1 MSRLIIKDLPP
12 LGRSVL
18 GRLRQTL
25 VSSEDKRLEAL
36 AQQVP
41 TYSDD
46 ERSRLVATGEYNAGK
61 SSILSALTGVD
72 IFIDSD
78 VATSEARS
86 YEWGDVLL
94 VDTPGVKA
102 GRTEHDEV
110 AERALHDADLVVFV
124 LTVDLF
130 DDVTAAHLR
139 HVAVELGKL
148 DQTVVVIN
156 KAAAMAADSALRRAA
171 VARALGFKPPCPI
184 VECDA
189 RSALRAETA
198 DPARADHLRQVGNLA
213 ALEDA
218 LNDLVRRGGWAGR
231 LKKPFQA
238 ALATVGQA
246 DLLLVPDS
254 EEEAMDKL
262 LQRWRDVLTRSGT
275 RLHDNLEQAYR
286 TLQEEVLDAGEQ
298 LIAAAA
304 AGAVPDQALKDFQ
317 LASERSVERLP
328 GLIEAVFDA
337 ELNELASEEEALAVG
352 PEAQRLA
359 DALAL
364 GVTRMPGGP
373 TSGDD
378 LKSAFFDAIGD
389 MAGEK
394 GRSWLNQALRQG
406 ARPGAP
412 MHTLVRKVGHLVQH
426 RFKPHEI
433 VKITKRLTVA
443 ISAGVVLFDIWSSVR
458 QAQAEEKWAQE
469 QQAEL
474 RRDVTAWTEELIDA
488 ARTEVN
494 PIAEQFASQAARPA
508 DEIDARLERVR
519 MGRARTQEVLDE
531 VRRDSETALALLEFA
546 TTEGSA

>member
-1 MSRLIIKDLPP
+1 MSRLIIQDLPS

-36 AQQVP
+36 VQQVP
-41 TYSDD
+41 TFPDD
-46 ERSRLVATGEYNAGK
+46 ERTRLVATGEYNAGK
-61 SSILSALTGVD
+61 SSILSALTGAH

-102 GRTEHDEV
+102 GWTEHDEV
-110 AERALHDADLVVFV
+110 AESALRDADLVLFV

-156 KAAAMAADSALRRAA
+156 KAAAMAADSGVRRAA
-171 VARALGFKPPCPI
+171 VARVLGFEPPCPV

-189 RSALRAETA
+189 RSALRAETT

-218 LNDLVRRGGWAGR
+218 LNDLVRRGGRAGR
-231 LKKPFQA
+231 LKQPFQA
-238 ALATVGQA
+238 ALATVGEA

-286 TLQEEVLDAGEQ
+286 SVQEEVLDAGEQ

-304 AGAVPDQALKDFQ
+304 GGAVPDQALKEFQ
-317 LASERSVERLP
+317 LASERSVEGLP
-328 GLIEAVFDA
+328 GLIEAVFEA

-359 DALAL
+359 DALAV
-364 GVTRMPGGP
+364 GVPRMPGGP
-373 TSGDD
+373 TSHD

-389 MAGEK
+389 MADEK

-433 VKITKRLTVA
+433 VKITKRLNVA

-474 RRDVTAWTEELIDA
+474 RRDITAWTEELIAA

-494 PIAEQFASQAARPA
+494 PIAEQFALQAARPA

-519 MGRARTQEVLDE
+519 TGRARTQEVLDE
-531 VRRDSETALALLEFA
+531 VRRDSETALALLEVA

>member
-1 MSRLIIKDLPP
+1 MSRLIIEDLPP

-18 GRLRQTL
+18 ARLRLAL
-25 VSSEDKRLEAL
+25 VSSDDRRLEAL
-36 AQQVP
+36 VQQVP
-41 TYSDD
+41 TFPDD
-46 ERSRLVATGEYNAGK
+46 ERFRLVATGEYNAGK

-78 VATSEARS
+78 VATSEASS

-110 AERALHDADLVVFV
+110 AERALRNADLVVFV

-156 KAAAMAADSALRRAA
+156 KAAAMAADPALRRAA
-171 VARALGFKPPCPI
+171 VARALGFEPPCPI

-189 RSALRAETA
+189 RSALRAESA

-218 LNDLVRRGGWAGR
+218 LNDLVRRGGRAGR
-231 LKKPFQA
+231 LKQPFQA
-238 ALATVGQA
+238 ALATVGEA

-254 EEEAMDKL
+254 EEEAWEKL
-262 LQRWRDVLTRSGT
+262 LQRWRDVLVRSRT
-275 RLHDNLEQAYR
+275 RLHENLEQAYR

-304 AGAVPDQALKDFQ
+304 GGAVPDQALKGFQ
-317 LASERSVERLP
+317 LAAERSAEGLP
-328 GLIEAVFDA
+328 GLIAALFDA
-337 ELNELASEEEALAVG
+337 ELNELTSEEEALAVG
-352 PEAQRLA
+352 PEVQRLA

-364 GVTRMPGGP
+364 GMPRMPGGP
-373 TSGDD
+373 TSGND
-378 LKSAFFDAIGD
+378 LRSAFLDAIGD
-389 MAGEK
+389 MAAEN

-412 MHTLVRKVGHLVQH
+412 MHTLVRNVGHLVQH

-433 VKITKRLTVA
+433 VKITKRLNVA
-443 ISAGVVLFDIWSSVR
+443 ISAGVVLFDVWSSVR
-458 QAQAEEKWAQE
+458 QAQAEEKQAQE

-474 RRDVTAWTEELIDA
+474 RRDVTAWTEELIAA

-494 PIAEQFASQAARPA
+494 PIVEQFALQAAQPA
-508 DEIDARLERVR
+508 DEIAARLERVR
-519 MGRARTQEVLDE
+519 TGRARTQEALDE
-531 VRRDSETALALLEFA
+531 VRRDSETALALLEVE
-546 TTEGSA
+546 TTEGSE

>member
-1 MSRLIIKDLPP
+1 MSRLIIQDLPR

-18 GRLRQTL
+18 GCLRQAL

-36 AQQVP
+36 VQQVP
-41 TYSDD
+41 TFPDD

-110 AERALHDADLVVFV
+110 AERALRDADLVVFV

-156 KAAAMAADSALRRAA
+156 KAAAMAADPALRRAA
-171 VARALGFKPPCPI
+171 VAGALGFEPPFPI

-189 RSALRAETA
+189 RSALRAEAA

-218 LNDLVRRGGWAGR
+218 LNDLVRRGGRAGR
-231 LKKPFQA
+231 LKQPFQA
-238 ALATVGQA
+238 ALATVGEA

-275 RLHDNLEQAYR
+275 RLHDDLEQAYR

-304 AGAVPDQALKDFQ
+304 EGAVPDQALKDFQ
-317 LASERSVERLP
+317 LASERSAEGLP

-359 DALAL
+359 DALAV
-364 GVTRMPGGP
+364 GVPRMRGGP

-378 LKSAFFDAIGD
+378 LRSAFFDAIGD
-389 MAGEK
+389 MAGEN

-412 MHTLVRKVGHLVQH
+412 MHTVVRKVGHRMQH
-426 RFKPHEI
+426 RFKPHQI
-433 VKITKRLTVA
+433 VKTTKRLNVA

-458 QAQAEEKWAQE
+458 QAQAEEKRAQE

-494 PIAEQFASQAARPA
+494 PIVEQFALQAARPA
-508 DEIDARLERVR
+508 DEIDALLERVR
-519 MGRARTQEVLDE
+519 IGRARTQEELDE
-531 VRRDSETALALLEFA
+531 VRRDSETALALLEVA